1 MDVVWRCTLWYNRY
15 VQGAFLMKLNYDRK
29 SKDPTYFIQVGIRN
43 GKKVTTKN
51 VERIGKHSELLKITD
66 DPLEYARQKVKEYND
81 NLKNSRVEYNIT
93 IHFDDKVINRG
104 NIVSRSTCRN
114 IGYLYLKE
122 IYSSLNLSGFFEKVC
137 SDRRIAFH
145 PDMINMVLAFSRIL
159 DPGSKL
165 HTLKNLS
172 RFYGDFDFSHQDI
185 LRFMDILEENYD
197 EYLSHLFESSNK
209 VIKRN
214 TSVCYFDCTNF
225 YFEKETEDEDV
236 YDEITGELIKGL
248 LKYGVSKEHRPNPI
262 VQMGLFMDADGI
274 PLSMCINP
282 GSDNESLCTVPAEK
296 KMLKM
301 FENKDIIYCADAG
314 LGYNDAR
321 VFNDFGGRKFV
332 VTQSVKK
339 LSNVLKQAVF
349 NDFDYRFSQDGKPMF
364 LKAMKNFDRTLTEN
378 RKYYDGYIYKSI
390 MVDKPV
396 DLGLFEI
403 RQSKNGK
410 TRKVKSKGTLK
421 QRIIVTYS
429 RKMAEYQKTV
439 RNRQIERAKKI
450 LTAMDPE
457 NFKKGPHDVT
467 RFIKSD
473 KEKKNYS
480 LDEARIEEEAKYD
493 GFYAVA
499 TNIFDMKET
508 EVLDIQSRRYQIED
522 CFRILKTNF
531 SSRPVYHHKENRIK
545 AHFLICYTAL
555 LIYRLL
561 EVKLDRNKTHFTTGQ
576 IIETLQ
582 NMNVVNC
589 SDMYYQSCYTGSDVL
604 DSLEQLFDLKLNRK
618 YYLPKTLNKLKKI

>member
-1 MDVVWRCTLWYNRY
+1 
-15 VQGAFLMKLNYDRK
+15 MKLNYDRK

-66 DPLEYARQKVKEYND
+66 DPLEYAKQRVKEYNE
-81 NLKNSRVEYNIT
+81 NIKNSKVEYNIT
-93 IHFDDKVINRG
+93 VNFDDKVINQG
-104 NIVSRSTCRN
+104 NTVSKSTCKN
-114 IGYLYLKE
+114 TGYFYLKE
-122 IYSSLNLSGFFEKVC
+122 LYSSLGISDFFDKVC
-137 SDRRIAFH
+137 SGRKIAFN
-145 PDMINMVLAFSRIL
+145 PNMINMVLTFSRIL
-159 DPGSKL
+159 DPGSKM
-165 HTLKNLS
+165 HTLNNLTG
-172 RFYGDFDFSHQDI
+172 FYGDFDFSHQDI

-214 TSVCYFDCTNF
+214 TNVCYFDCTNF
-225 YFEKETEDEDV
+225 YFEKESEDEDV

-262 VQMGLFMDADGI
+262 VQIGLFMDADGI

-282 GSDNESLCTVPAEK
+282 GSDNESLCAVPAEK

-301 FENKDIIYCADAG
+301 FENKDIIYCSDAG
-314 LGYNDAR
+314 LGYNDTR
-321 VFNDFGGRKFV
+321 LFNDFGGRKFV
-332 VTQSVKK
+332 VTQSIKK
-339 LSNVLKQAVF
+339 LNSILKQAVF
-349 NDFDYRFSQDGKPMF
+349 NDYDYRFSQDGKPAS
-364 LKAMKNFDRTLTEN
+364 LETMKTFDRTLKEN
-378 RKYYDGYIYKSI
+378 RNYYDGYIYKSI
-390 MVDKPV
+390 PVDKLV
-396 DLGLFEI
+396 DLGLFEVK
-403 RQSKNGK
+403 QYKNGK
-410 TRKVKSKGTLK
+410 TKKVKSKGNLK

-450 LTAMDPE
+450 LANMDPD
-457 NFKKGPHDVT
+457 NFKKGPNDVT

-473 KEKKNYS
+473 KEKKNYY

-508 EVLDIQSRRYQIED
+508 EVLDIQSRRYKIED
-522 CFRILKTNF
+522 CFRVLKANF

-561 EVKLDRNKTHFTTGQ
+561 EVKLDRNKTHFTTEQ

-589 SDMYYQSCYTGSDVL
+589 SDMYYQACYTGSDVL
-604 DSLEQLFDLKLNRK
+604 DSLEQMFDLKLNRK
-618 YYLPKTLNKLKKI
+618 YYQPKTLNKFKKI

>member
-1 MDVVWRCTLWYNRY
+1 
-15 VQGAFLMKLNYDRK
+15 MKLNYDRK

-66 DPLEYARQKVKEYND
+66 DPLEYAKQRVKEYNE
-81 NLKNSRVEYNIT
+81 NIKNSKVEYNIT
-93 IHFDDKVINRG
+93 VNFDDKVINQG
-104 NIVSRSTCRN
+104 NTISKSTCKN
-114 IGYLYLKE
+114 IGYFYLKE
-122 IYSSLNLSGFFEKVC
+122 LYSSLGISDFFDKVC
-137 SDRRIAFH
+137 SGRKIAFN
-145 PDMINMVLAFSRIL
+145 PNMINMVLTFSRIL
-159 DPGSKL
+159 DPGSKM
-165 HTLKNLS
+165 HTLNNLTG
-172 RFYGDFDFSHQDI
+172 FYGDFDFSHQDI

-214 TSVCYFDCTNF
+214 TNVCYFDCTNF
-225 YFEKETEDEDV
+225 YFEKESEDEDV

-282 GSDNESLCTVPAEK
+282 GSDNESLCAVPAEK

-301 FENKDIIYCADAG
+301 FENKDIIYCSDAG
-314 LGYNDAR
+314 LGYNDTR
-321 VFNDFGGRKFV
+321 LFNDFGGRKFV
-332 VTQSVKK
+332 VTQSIKK
-339 LSNVLKQAVF
+339 LNSILKQAVF
-349 NDFDYRFSQDGKPMF
+349 NDYDYRFSQDGKPTS
-364 LKAMKNFDRTLTEN
+364 LETMKTFDRTLKEN

-390 MVDKPV
+390 PVDKLV
-396 DLGLFEI
+396 DLGLFEVK
-403 RQSKNGK
+403 QYKNGK
-410 TRKVKSKGTLK
+410 TKKVKSKGNLK

-429 RKMAEYQKTV
+429 RKMDEYQKTV

-450 LTAMDPE
+450 LANMDPD
-457 NFKKGPHDVT
+457 NFKKGPNDVT

-473 KEKKNYS
+473 KEKKNYY

-508 EVLDIQSRRYQIED
+508 EVLDIQSRRYKIED
-522 CFRILKTNF
+522 CFRVLKTNF
-531 SSRPVYHHKENRIK
+531 SSRPVYHHKESRIK

-561 EVKLDRNKTHFTTGQ
+561 EVKLDRNKTHFTTEQ

-589 SDMYYQSCYTGSDVL
+589 SDMYYQACYTGSDVL

-618 YYLPKTLNKLKKI
+618 YYQPKTLNKFKKI

>member
-1 MDVVWRCTLWYNRY
+1 
-15 VQGAFLMKLNYDRK
+15 MKLNYDRK

-66 DPLEYARQKVKEYND
+66 DPLEYAKQRVKEYNE
-81 NLKNSRVEYNIT
+81 NIKNSKVEYNIT
-93 IHFDDKVINRG
+93 VNFDDKVINQG
-104 NIVSRSTCRN
+104 NTVSKSTCKN
-114 IGYLYLKE
+114 TGYFYLKE
-122 IYSSLNLSGFFEKVC
+122 LYSSLGISDFFDKVC
-137 SDRRIAFH
+137 SGRKIAFN
-145 PDMINMVLAFSRIL
+145 PNMINMVLTFSRIL
-159 DPGSKL
+159 DPGSKM
-165 HTLKNLS
+165 HTLNNLTG
-172 RFYGDFDFSHQDI
+172 FYGDFDFSHQDI

-214 TSVCYFDCTNF
+214 TNVCYFDCTNF
-225 YFEKETEDEDV
+225 YFEKESEDEDV

-282 GSDNESLCTVPAEK
+282 GSDNESLCAVPAEK

-301 FENKDIIYCADAG
+301 FENKDIIYCSDAG
-314 LGYNDAR
+314 LGYNDTR
-321 VFNDFGGRKFV
+321 LFNDFGGRKFV
-332 VTQSVKK
+332 VTQSIKK
-339 LSNVLKQAVF
+339 LNSILKQAVF
-349 NDFDYRFSQDGKPMF
+349 NDYDYRFSQDGKPAS
-364 LKAMKNFDRTLTEN
+364 LETMKTFDRTLKEN
-378 RKYYDGYIYKSI
+378 RNYYDGYIYKSI
-390 MVDKPV
+390 PVDKLV
-396 DLGLFEI
+396 DLGLFEVK
-403 RQSKNGK
+403 QYKNGK
-410 TRKVKSKGTLK
+410 TKKVKSKGNLK

-450 LTAMDPE
+450 LANMDPD
-457 NFKKGPHDVT
+457 NFKKGPNDVT

-473 KEKKNYS
+473 KEKKNYY

-508 EVLDIQSRRYQIED
+508 EVLDIQSRRYKIED
-522 CFRILKTNF
+522 CFRVLKTNF
-531 SSRPVYHHKENRIK
+531 SSRPVYHRKKNRIK

-561 EVKLDRNKTHFTTGQ
+561 EVKLDRNKTHFTTEQ

-589 SDMYYQSCYTGSDVL
+589 SDMYYQACYTGSDVL

-618 YYLPKTLNKLKKI
+618 YYQPKTLNKFKKI

>member
-1 MDVVWRCTLWYNRY
+1 
-15 VQGAFLMKLNYDRK
+15 
-29 SKDPTYFIQVGIRN
+29 
-43 GKKVTTKN
+43 
-51 VERIGKHSELLKITD
+51 
-66 DPLEYARQKVKEYND
+66 
-81 NLKNSRVEYNIT
+81 
-93 IHFDDKVINRG
+93 
-104 NIVSRSTCRN
+104 
-114 IGYLYLKE
+114 
-122 IYSSLNLSGFFEKVC
+122 
-137 SDRRIAFH
+137 
-145 PDMINMVLAFSRIL
+145 MVLTFSRIL
-159 DPGSKL
+159 DPGSKM
-165 HTLKNLS
+165 HTLKNLAG
-172 RFYGDFDFSHQDI
+172 FYGDFDFSHQDI

-214 TSVCYFDCTNF
+214 TNVCYFDCTNF
-225 YFEKETEDEDV
+225 YFEKESEDEDV

-282 GSDNESLCTVPAEK
+282 GSDNESLCAVPAEK

-301 FENKDIIYCADAG
+301 FENKDIIYCSDAG
-314 LGYNDAR
+314 LGYNDTR
-321 VFNDFGGRKFV
+321 LFNDFGGRKFV
-332 VTQSVKK
+332 VTQSIKK
-339 LSNVLKQAVF
+339 LNSILKQAVF
-349 NDFDYRFSQDGKPMF
+349 NDYDYRFSQDGKPAS
-364 LKAMKNFDRTLTEN
+364 LETMKTFDRTLKEN

-390 MVDKPV
+390 PVDKLV

-403 RQSKNGK
+403 KQYKNGK
-410 TRKVKSKGTLK
+410 TKKIKSKGNLK

-450 LTAMDPE
+450 LANIDPD
-457 NFKKGPHDVT
+457 NFKKGPNDVT

-473 KEKKNYS
+473 KEKKNYY

-499 TNIFDMKET
+499 TNIFDMKEA
-508 EVLDIQSRRYQIED
+508 EILSIQSRRYKIED
-522 CFRILKTNF
+522 CFRVLKTSF
-531 SSRPVYHHKENRIK
+531 SSRPVYHRKENRIK

-561 EVKLDRNKTHFTTGQ
+561 EVKLDRNKTHFTTEQ

-589 SDMYYQSCYTGSDVL
+589 SDMYYQACYTGSDVL

-618 YYLPKTLNKLKKI
+618 YYQPKKLNKYKKIEK

>member
-1 MDVVWRCTLWYNRY
+1 
-15 VQGAFLMKLNYDRK
+15 MKLNYDRK

-66 DPLEYARQKVKEYND
+66 DPLEYAKQRVKEYNE
-81 NLKNSRVEYNIT
+81 NIKNSKVEYNIT
-93 IHFDDKVINRG
+93 VNFDDKVINQG
-104 NIVSRSTCRN
+104 NTVSKSTCKN
-114 IGYLYLKE
+114 TGYFYLKE
-122 IYSSLNLSGFFEKVC
+122 LYSSLGISDFFDKVC
-137 SDRRIAFH
+137 SGRKIAFN
-145 PDMINMVLAFSRIL
+145 PNMINMVLTFSRIL
-159 DPGSKL
+159 DPGSKM
-165 HTLKNLS
+165 HTLNNLTG
-172 RFYGDFDFSHQDI
+172 FYGDFDFSHQDI

-214 TSVCYFDCTNF
+214 TNVCYFDCTNF
-225 YFEKETEDEDV
+225 YFEKESEDEDV

-282 GSDNESLCTVPAEK
+282 GSDNESLCAVPAEK

-301 FENKDIIYCADAG
+301 FENKDIIYCSDAG
-314 LGYNDAR
+314 LGYNDTR
-321 VFNDFGGRKFV
+321 LFNDFGGRKFV
-332 VTQSVKK
+332 VTQSIKK
-339 LSNVLKQAVF
+339 LNSILKQAVF
-349 NDFDYRFSQDGKPMF
+349 NDYDYRFSQDGKPAS
-364 LKAMKNFDRTLTEN
+364 LETMKTFDRTLKEN
-378 RKYYDGYIYKSI
+378 RNYYDGYIYKSI
-390 MVDKPV
+390 PVDKLV
-396 DLGLFEI
+396 DLGLFEVK
-403 RQSKNGK
+403 QYKNGK
-410 TRKVKSKGTLK
+410 AKKIKSKGNLK

-450 LTAMDPE
+450 LANMDPD
-457 NFKKGPHDVT
+457 NFKKGPNDVT

-473 KEKKNYS
+473 KEKKNYY

-508 EVLDIQSRRYQIED
+508 EVLDIQSRRYKIED
-522 CFRILKTNF
+522 CFRVLKTNF
-531 SSRPVYHHKENRIK
+531 SSRPVYHRKESRIK

-561 EVKLDRNKTHFTTGQ
+561 EVKLDRNNTHFTTEQ

-589 SDMYYQSCYTGSDVL
+589 SDMYYQACYTGSDVL

-618 YYLPKTLNKLKKI
+618 YYQPKTLNKFKKI

>member
-1 MDVVWRCTLWYNRY
+1 
-15 VQGAFLMKLNYDRK
+15 MKLNYDRK

-66 DPLEYARQKVKEYND
+66 DPLKYARQKVKEYND

-165 HTLKNLS
+165 HTLKKLS

-339 LSNVLKQAVF
+339 LSDVLKQAVF
-349 NDFDYRFSQDGKPMF
+349 NDFDYRFSQDGRPMS
-364 LKAMKNFDRTLTEN
+364 LEAMKSFDRTLTEN

-457 NFKKGPHDVT
+457 NFKKGPQDVT

-480 LDEARIEEEAKYD
+480 LDEARIEAEAQYD

-589 SDMYYQSCYTGSDVL
+589 SDMYYQACYTGSDVL
-604 DSLEQLFDLKLNRK
+604 DSLEQLVDLKLKRK

>member
-1 MDVVWRCTLWYNRY
+1 
-15 VQGAFLMKLNYDRK
+15 MKLNYDRK

-66 DPLEYARQKVKEYND
+66 DPLEYAKQRVKEYNE
-81 NLKNSRVEYNIT
+81 NIKNSKVEYNIT
-93 IHFDDKVINRG
+93 VNFDDKVINQG
-104 NIVSRSTCRN
+104 NTVSKSTCKN
-114 IGYLYLKE
+114 TGYFYLKE
-122 IYSSLNLSGFFEKVC
+122 LYSSLGISDFFDKVC
-137 SDRRIAFH
+137 SGRKIAFN
-145 PDMINMVLAFSRIL
+145 PNMINMVLTFSRIL
-159 DPGSKL
+159 DPGSKM
-165 HTLKNLS
+165 HTLKNLTG
-172 RFYGDFDFSHQDI
+172 FYGDFDFSHQDI

-214 TSVCYFDCTNF
+214 TNVCYFDCTNF
-225 YFEKETEDEDV
+225 YFEKESEDEDV

-282 GSDNESLCTVPAEK
+282 GSDNESLCAVPAEK

-301 FENKDIIYCADAG
+301 FENKDIIYCSDAG
-314 LGYNDAR
+314 LGYNDTR
-321 VFNDFGGRKFV
+321 LFNDFGGRKFV
-332 VTQSVKK
+332 VTQSIKK
-339 LSNVLKQAVF
+339 LNSILKQAVF
-349 NDFDYRFSQDGKPMF
+349 NDYDYRFSQDGKPAS
-364 LKAMKNFDRTLTEN
+364 LETMKTFDRTLKEN
-378 RKYYDGYIYKSI
+378 RNYYDGYIYKSI
-390 MVDKPV
+390 PVDKLV
-396 DLGLFEI
+396 DLGLFEVK
-403 RQSKNGK
+403 QYKNGK
-410 TRKVKSKGTLK
+410 TKKVKSKGNLK

-450 LTAMDPE
+450 LANMDPD
-457 NFKKGPHDVT
+457 NFKKGPNDVT

-473 KEKKNYS
+473 KEKKNYY

-508 EVLDIQSRRYQIED
+508 EVLDIQSRRYKIED
-522 CFRILKTNF
+522 CFRVLKTNF
-531 SSRPVYHHKENRIK
+531 SSRPVYHRKESRIK

-561 EVKLDRNKTHFTTGQ
+561 EVKLDRNNTHFTTEQ

-589 SDMYYQSCYTGSDVL
+589 SDMYYQACYTGSDVL

-618 YYLPKTLNKLKKI
+618 YYQPKTLNKFLLIYNRVVDKPFIYGYI

>member
-1 MDVVWRCTLWYNRY
+1 
-15 VQGAFLMKLNYDRK
+15 MKLNYDRK

-66 DPLEYARQKVKEYND
+66 DPLEYAKQRVKEYNE
-81 NLKNSRVEYNIT
+81 NIKNSKVEYNIT
-93 IHFDDKVINRG
+93 VNFDDKVINQG
-104 NIVSRSTCRN
+104 NTVSKSTCKN
-114 IGYLYLKE
+114 TGYFYLKE
-122 IYSSLNLSGFFEKVC
+122 LYSSLGISDFFDKVC
-137 SDRRIAFH
+137 SGRKIAFN
-145 PDMINMVLAFSRIL
+145 PNMINMVLTFSRIL
-159 DPGSKL
+159 DPGSKM
-165 HTLKNLS
+165 HTLNNLTD
-172 RFYGDFDFSHQDI
+172 FYGDFDFSHQDI

-214 TSVCYFDCTNF
+214 TNVCYFDCTNF
-225 YFEKETEDEDV
+225 YFEKESEDEDV

-282 GSDNESLCTVPAEK
+282 GSDNESLCAVPAEK

-301 FENKDIIYCADAG
+301 FENKDIIYCSDAG
-314 LGYNDAR
+314 LGYNDTR
-321 VFNDFGGRKFV
+321 LFNDFGGRKFV
-332 VTQSVKK
+332 VTQSIKK
-339 LSNVLKQAVF
+339 LNSILKQAVF
-349 NDFDYRFSQDGKPMF
+349 NDYDYRFSQDGKPAS
-364 LKAMKNFDRTLTEN
+364 LETMKTFDRTLKEN
-378 RKYYDGYIYKSI
+378 RNYYDGYIYKSI
-390 MVDKPV
+390 PVDKLV
-396 DLGLFEI
+396 DLGLFEVK
-403 RQSKNGK
+403 QYKNGK
-410 TRKVKSKGTLK
+410 TKKVKSKGNLK

-450 LTAMDPE
+450 LANMDPD
-457 NFKKGPHDVT
+457 NFKKGPNDVT

-473 KEKKNYS
+473 KEKKNYY

-508 EVLDIQSRRYQIED
+508 EVLDIQSRRYKIED
-522 CFRILKTNF
+522 CFRVLKTNF
-531 SSRPVYHHKENRIK
+531 SSRPVYHRKENRIK

-561 EVKLDRNKTHFTTGQ
+561 EVKLDRNKTHFTTEQ

-589 SDMYYQSCYTGSDVL
+589 SDMYYQACYTGSDVL
-604 DSLEQLFDLKLNRK
+604 DSLEQLFDLKLSRK
-618 YYLPKTLNKLKKI
+618 YYQPKTLNKFKKI

>member
-1 MDVVWRCTLWYNRY
+1 
-15 VQGAFLMKLNYDRK
+15 MKLNYDRK

-66 DPLEYARQKVKEYND
+66 DPLEYAKQRVKEYNE
-81 NLKNSRVEYNIT
+81 NIKNSKVEYNIT
-93 IHFDDKVINRG
+93 VNFDDKVINQG
-104 NIVSRSTCRN
+104 NTVSKSTCKN
-114 IGYLYLKE
+114 TGYFYLKE
-122 IYSSLNLSGFFEKVC
+122 LYSSLGISDFFDKVC
-137 SDRRIAFH
+137 SGRKIAFN
-145 PDMINMVLAFSRIL
+145 PNMINMVLTFSRIL
-159 DPGSKL
+159 DPGSKM
-165 HTLKNLS
+165 HTLKNLTG
-172 RFYGDFDFSHQDI
+172 FYGDFDFSHQDI

-214 TSVCYFDCTNF
+214 TNVCYFDCTNF
-225 YFEKETEDEDV
+225 YFEKESEDEDV

-282 GSDNESLCTVPAEK
+282 GSDNESLCAVPAEK

-301 FENKDIIYCADAG
+301 FENKDIIYCSDAG
-314 LGYNDAR
+314 LGYNDTR
-321 VFNDFGGRKFV
+321 LFNDFGGRKFV
-332 VTQSVKK
+332 VTQSIKK
-339 LSNVLKQAVF
+339 LNSILKQAVF
-349 NDFDYRFSQDGKPMF
+349 NDYDYRFSQDGKPAS
-364 LKAMKNFDRTLTEN
+364 LETMKTFDRTLKEN

-390 MVDKPV
+390 PVDKLV
-396 DLGLFEI
+396 DLGLFEVK
-403 RQSKNGK
+403 QYKNGK
-410 TRKVKSKGTLK
+410 AKKIKSKGNLK

-450 LTAMDPE
+450 LANMDPD
-457 NFKKGPHDVT
+457 NFKKGPNDVT

-473 KEKKNYS
+473 KEKKNYY

-508 EVLDIQSRRYQIED
+508 EVLDIQSRRYKIED
-522 CFRILKTNF
+522 CFRVLKTNF
-531 SSRPVYHHKENRIK
+531 SSRPVYHRKESRIK

-561 EVKLDRNKTHFTTGQ
+561 EVKLDRNKTHFTTEQ

-582 NMNVVNC
+582 NMNMVNC
-589 SDMYYQSCYTGSDVL
+589 SDMYYQACYTGSDVL

-618 YYLPKTLNKLKKI
+618 YYQPKTLNKFKKI

>member
-1 MDVVWRCTLWYNRY
+1 
-15 VQGAFLMKLNYDRK
+15 MKLNYDRK

-66 DPLEYARQKVKEYND
+66 DPLEYAKQRVKEYNE
-81 NLKNSRVEYNIT
+81 NIKNSKVEYNIT
-93 IHFDDKVINRG
+93 VNFDDKVINQG
-104 NIVSRSTCRN
+104 NTVSKSTCKN
-114 IGYLYLKE
+114 TGYFYLKE
-122 IYSSLNLSGFFEKVC
+122 LYSSLGISDFFDKVC
-137 SDRRIAFH
+137 SGRKIAFN
-145 PDMINMVLAFSRIL
+145 PNMINMVLTFSRIL
-159 DPGSKL
+159 DPGSKM
-165 HTLKNLS
+165 HTLNNLTG
-172 RFYGDFDFSHQDI
+172 FYGDFDFSHQDI

-214 TSVCYFDCTNF
+214 TNVCYFDCTNF
-225 YFEKETEDEDV
+225 YFEKESEDEDV

-282 GSDNESLCTVPAEK
+282 GSDNESLCAVPAEK

-301 FENKDIIYCADAG
+301 FENKDIIYCSDAG
-314 LGYNDAR
+314 LGYNDTR
-321 VFNDFGGRKFV
+321 LFNDFGGRKFV
-332 VTQSVKK
+332 VTQSIKK
-339 LSNVLKQAVF
+339 LNSILKQAVF
-349 NDFDYRFSQDGKPMF
+349 NDYDYRFSQDGKPAS
-364 LKAMKNFDRTLTEN
+364 LETMKTFDRTLKEN
-378 RKYYDGYIYKSI
+378 RNYYDGYIYKSI
-390 MVDKPV
+390 PVDKLV
-396 DLGLFEI
+396 DLGLFEVK
-403 RQSKNGK
+403 QYKNGK
-410 TRKVKSKGTLK
+410 TKKVKSKGNLK

-450 LTAMDPE
+450 LANMDPD
-457 NFKKGPHDVT
+457 NFKKGPNDVT

-473 KEKKNYS
+473 KEKKNYY

-508 EVLDIQSRRYQIED
+508 EVLDIQSRRYKIED
-522 CFRILKTNF
+522 CFRVLKINF

-561 EVKLDRNKTHFTTGQ
+561 EVKLDRNKTHFTTEQ

-589 SDMYYQSCYTGSDVL
+589 SDMYYQACYTGSDVL

-618 YYLPKTLNKLKKI
+618 YYQPKTLNKFKKI

>member
-1 MDVVWRCTLWYNRY
+1 
-15 VQGAFLMKLNYDRK
+15 MKLNYDRK

-172 RFYGDFDFSHQDI
+172 RFYGDFDFPHQDI

-282 GSDNESLCTVPAEK
+282 GSDNESLCAVPAEK

-339 LSNVLKQAVF
+339 LSDVLKQAVF
-349 NDFDYRFSQDGKPMF
+349 NDFDYRFSQDGKPMS

-450 LTAMDPE
+450 LTTMDPE

>member
-1 MDVVWRCTLWYNRY
+1 
-15 VQGAFLMKLNYDRK
+15 MKLNYDRK

-66 DPLEYARQKVKEYND
+66 DPLEYAKQRVKEYNE
-81 NLKNSRVEYNIT
+81 NIKNSKVEYNIT
-93 IHFDDKVINRG
+93 VNFDDKVINQG
-104 NIVSRSTCRN
+104 NTVSKSTCKN
-114 IGYLYLKE
+114 TGYFYLKE
-122 IYSSLNLSGFFEKVC
+122 LYSSLGISDFFDKVC
-137 SDRRIAFH
+137 SGRKIAFN
-145 PDMINMVLAFSRIL
+145 PNMINMVLTFSRIL
-159 DPGSKL
+159 DPGSKM
-165 HTLKNLS
+165 HTLKNLTG
-172 RFYGDFDFSHQDI
+172 FYGDFDFSHQDI

-214 TSVCYFDCTNF
+214 TNVCYFDCTNF
-225 YFEKETEDEDV
+225 YFEKESEDEDV

-282 GSDNESLCTVPAEK
+282 GSDNESLCAVPAEK

-301 FENKDIIYCADAG
+301 FENKDIIYCSDAG
-314 LGYNDAR
+314 LGYNDTR
-321 VFNDFGGRKFV
+321 LFNDFGGRKFV
-332 VTQSVKK
+332 VTQSIKK
-339 LSNVLKQAVF
+339 LNSILKQAVF
-349 NDFDYRFSQDGKPMF
+349 NDYDYRFSQDGKPAS
-364 LKAMKNFDRTLTEN
+364 LETMKTFDRTLKEN

-390 MVDKPV
+390 PVDKLV
-396 DLGLFEI
+396 DLGLFEVK
-403 RQSKNGK
+403 QYKNGK
-410 TRKVKSKGTLK
+410 AKKIKSKGNLK

-450 LTAMDPE
+450 LANMDPD
-457 NFKKGPHDVT
+457 NFKKGPNDVT

-473 KEKKNYS
+473 KEKKNYY

-508 EVLDIQSRRYQIED
+508 EVLDIQSRRYKIED
-522 CFRILKTNF
+522 CFRVLKTNF
-531 SSRPVYHHKENRIK
+531 SSRPVYHRKESRIK

-561 EVKLDRNKTHFTTGQ
+561 EVKLDRNKTHFTTEQ

-589 SDMYYQSCYTGSDVL
+589 SDMYYQACYTGSDVL

-618 YYLPKTLNKLKKI
+618 YYQPKTLNKFKKI

>member
-1 MDVVWRCTLWYNRY
+1 
-15 VQGAFLMKLNYDRK
+15 MKLNYDRK

-66 DPLEYARQKVKEYND
+66 DPLDYAKQRVKEYNE
-81 NLKNSRVEYNIT
+81 NIKNSKVEYNIT
-93 IHFDDKVINRG
+93 VNFDDKVINQG
-104 NIVSRSTCRN
+104 NTVSKSTCKN
-114 IGYLYLKE
+114 TGYFYLKE
-122 IYSSLNLSGFFEKVC
+122 LYSSLGISDFFDKVC
-137 SDRRIAFH
+137 SGRKIAFN
-145 PDMINMVLAFSRIL
+145 PNMINMVLTFSRIL
-159 DPGSKL
+159 DPGSKM
-165 HTLKNLS
+165 HTLKNLTG
-172 RFYGDFDFSHQDI
+172 FYGDFDFSHQDI

-214 TSVCYFDCTNF
+214 TNVCYFDCTNF
-225 YFEKETEDEDV
+225 YFEKESEDEDV

-282 GSDNESLCTVPAEK
+282 GSDNESLCAVPAEK

-301 FENKDIIYCADAG
+301 FENKDIIYCSDAG
-314 LGYNDAR
+314 LGYNDTR
-321 VFNDFGGRKFV
+321 LFNDFGGRKFV
-332 VTQSVKK
+332 VTQSIKK
-339 LSNVLKQAVF
+339 LNSILKQAVF
-349 NDFDYRFSQDGKPMF
+349 NDYDYRFSQDGKPAS
-364 LKAMKNFDRTLTEN
+364 LETMKTFDRTLKEN
-378 RKYYDGYIYKSI
+378 RNYYDGYIYKSI
-390 MVDKPV
+390 PVDKLV
-396 DLGLFEI
+396 DLGLFEVK
-403 RQSKNGK
+403 QYKNGK
-410 TRKVKSKGTLK
+410 TKKVKSKGNLK

-450 LTAMDPE
+450 LANMDPD
-457 NFKKGPHDVT
+457 NFKKGPNDVT

-473 KEKKNYS
+473 KEKKNYY

-508 EVLDIQSRRYQIED
+508 EVLDIQSRRYKIED
-522 CFRILKTNF
+522 CFRVLKTNF
-531 SSRPVYHHKENRIK
+531 SSRPVYHRKKNRIK

-561 EVKLDRNKTHFTTGQ
+561 EVKLDRNKTHFTAEQ

-589 SDMYYQSCYTGSDVL
+589 SDMYYQACYTGSDVL

-618 YYLPKTLNKLKKI
+618 YYQPKTLNKFKKI

>member
-1 MDVVWRCTLWYNRY
+1 
-15 VQGAFLMKLNYDRK
+15 MKLNYDRK

-66 DPLEYARQKVKEYND
+66 DPLEYAKQRVKEYNE
-81 NLKNSRVEYNIT
+81 NIKNSKVEYNIT
-93 IHFDDKVINRG
+93 VNFDDKVINQG
-104 NIVSRSTCRN
+104 NTVSKSTCKN
-114 IGYLYLKE
+114 TGYFYLKE
-122 IYSSLNLSGFFEKVC
+122 LYSSLGISDFFDKVC
-137 SDRRIAFH
+137 SGRKIAFN
-145 PDMINMVLAFSRIL
+145 PNMINMVLTFSRIL
-159 DPGSKL
+159 DPGSKM
-165 HTLKNLS
+165 HTLNNLTG
-172 RFYGDFDFSHQDI
+172 FYGDFDFSHQDI

-214 TSVCYFDCTNF
+214 TNVCYFDCTNF
-225 YFEKETEDEDV
+225 YFEKESEDEDV

-282 GSDNESLCTVPAEK
+282 GSDNESLCAVPAEK

-301 FENKDIIYCADAG
+301 FENKDIIYCSDAG
-314 LGYNDAR
+314 LGYNDTR
-321 VFNDFGGRKFV
+321 LFNDFGGRKFV
-332 VTQSVKK
+332 VTQSIKK
-339 LSNVLKQAVF
+339 LNSILKQAVF
-349 NDFDYRFSQDGKPMF
+349 NDYDYRFSQDGKPAS
-364 LKAMKNFDRTLTEN
+364 LETMKTFDRTLKEN
-378 RKYYDGYIYKSI
+378 RNYYDGYIYKSI
-390 MVDKPV
+390 PVDKLV
-396 DLGLFEI
+396 DLGLFEVK
-403 RQSKNGK
+403 QYKNGK
-410 TRKVKSKGTLK
+410 TKKVKSKGNLK

-450 LTAMDPE
+450 LANMDPD
-457 NFKKGPHDVT
+457 NFKKGPNDVT

-473 KEKKNYS
+473 KEKKNYY

-508 EVLDIQSRRYQIED
+508 EVLDIQSRRYKIED
-522 CFRILKTNF
+522 CFRVLKTNF
-531 SSRPVYHHKENRIK
+531 SSRTVYHHKENRIK

-561 EVKLDRNKTHFTTGQ
+561 EVKLDRNKTHFTTEQ

-589 SDMYYQSCYTGSDVL
+589 SDMYYQACYTGSDVL

-618 YYLPKTLNKLKKI
+618 YYQPKTLNKFKKI

>member
-1 MDVVWRCTLWYNRY
+1 
-15 VQGAFLMKLNYDRK
+15 MKLNYDRK

-51 VERIGKHSELLKITD
+51 IERIGKHSELLKITD
-66 DPLEYARQKVKEYND
+66 DPLEYAKQRVKEYNE
-81 NLKNSRVEYNIT
+81 NLKNSKVEYNIT
-93 IHFDDKVINRG
+93 VNFDDKVINQG
-104 NIVSRSTCRN
+104 NTVSQSTCKN
-114 IGYLYLKE
+114 TGYFYLKE
-122 IYSSLNLSGFFEKVC
+122 LYSSLGIADFFDKVC
-137 SDRRIAFH
+137 SGRKIAFN
-145 PDMINMVLAFSRIL
+145 PNMINMVLTFSRIL
-159 DPGSKL
+159 DPGSKM
-165 HTLKNLS
+165 HTLKNLAG
-172 RFYGDFDFSHQDI
+172 FYGDFDFSHQDI

-214 TSVCYFDCTNF
+214 TNVCYFDCTNF
-225 YFEKETEDEDV
+225 YFEKESEDEDV

-282 GSDNESLCTVPAEK
+282 GSDNESFCAVPAEK

-301 FENKDIIYCADAG
+301 FGNKDIIYCSDAG
-314 LGYNDAR
+314 LGYNDTR
-321 VFNDFGGRKFV
+321 LFNDFGGRKFV
-332 VTQSVKK
+332 VTQSIKK
-339 LSNVLKQAVF
+339 LNSILKQAVF
-349 NDFDYRFSQDGKPMF
+349 NDYDYRFSQDGKPAS
-364 LKAMKNFDRTLTEN
+364 LETMKTFDRTLKEN

-390 MVDKPV
+390 PVDKLV

-403 RQSKNGK
+403 KQYKNGK
-410 TRKVKSKGTLK
+410 TKKIKSKGNLK

-450 LTAMDPE
+450 LANIDPD
-457 NFKKGPHDVT
+457 NFKKGPNDVT

-473 KEKKNYS
+473 KEKKNYY

-499 TNIFDMKET
+499 TNIFDMKEA
-508 EVLDIQSRRYQIED
+508 EILSIQSRRYKIED
-522 CFRILKTNF
+522 CFRVLKTSF
-531 SSRPVYHHKENRIK
+531 SSRPVYHRKENRIK

-561 EVKLDRNKTHFTTGQ
+561 EVKLDRNKTHFTTEQ

-589 SDMYYQSCYTGSDVL
+589 SDMYYQACYTGSDVL

-618 YYLPKTLNKLKKI
+618 YYQPKKLNKYKKIEK

>member
-1 MDVVWRCTLWYNRY
+1 
-15 VQGAFLMKLNYDRK
+15 MKLNYDRK

-66 DPLEYARQKVKEYND
+66 DPLEYAKQRVKEYNE
-81 NLKNSRVEYNIT
+81 NIKNSKVEYNIT
-93 IHFDDKVINRG
+93 VNFDDKVINQG
-104 NIVSRSTCRN
+104 NTVSKSTCKN
-114 IGYLYLKE
+114 TGYFYLKE
-122 IYSSLNLSGFFEKVC
+122 LYSSLGISDFFDKVC
-137 SDRRIAFH
+137 SGRKIAFN
-145 PDMINMVLAFSRIL
+145 PNMINMVLTFSRIL
-159 DPGSKL
+159 DPGSKM
-165 HTLKNLS
+165 HTLNNLTG
-172 RFYGDFDFSHQDI
+172 FYGDFDFSHQDI

-214 TSVCYFDCTNF
+214 TNVCYFDCTNF
-225 YFEKETEDEDV
+225 YFEKESEDEDV

-282 GSDNESLCTVPAEK
+282 GSDNESLCAVPAEK

-301 FENKDIIYCADAG
+301 FENKDIIYCSDAG
-314 LGYNDAR
+314 LGHNDTR
-321 VFNDFGGRKFV
+321 LFNDFGGRKFV
-332 VTQSVKK
+332 VTQSIKK
-339 LSNVLKQAVF
+339 LNSILKQAVF
-349 NDFDYRFSQDGKPMF
+349 NDYDYRFSQDGKPAS
-364 LKAMKNFDRTLTEN
+364 LETMKTFDRTLKEN
-378 RKYYDGYIYKSI
+378 RNYYDGYIYKSI
-390 MVDKPV
+390 PVDKLV
-396 DLGLFEI
+396 DLGLFEVK
-403 RQSKNGK
+403 QYKNGK
-410 TRKVKSKGTLK
+410 TKKVKSKGNLK

-450 LTAMDPE
+450 LANMDPD
-457 NFKKGPHDVT
+457 NFKKGPNDVT

-473 KEKKNYS
+473 KEKKNYY

-508 EVLDIQSRRYQIED
+508 EVLDIQSRRYKIED
-522 CFRILKTNF
+522 CFRVLKTNF

-561 EVKLDRNKTHFTTGQ
+561 EVKLDRNKTHFTTEQ

-589 SDMYYQSCYTGSDVL
+589 SDMYYQACYTGSDVL

-618 YYLPKTLNKLKKI
+618 YYQPKTLNKFKKI

>member
-1 MDVVWRCTLWYNRY
+1 
-15 VQGAFLMKLNYDRK
+15 MKLNYDRK

-66 DPLEYARQKVKEYND
+66 DPLEYAKQRVKEYNE
-81 NLKNSRVEYNIT
+81 NIKNSKVEYNIT
-93 IHFDDKVINRG
+93 VNFDDKVINQG
-104 NIVSRSTCRN
+104 NTVSKSTCKN
-114 IGYLYLKE
+114 TGYFYLKE
-122 IYSSLNLSGFFEKVC
+122 LYSSLGISDFFDKVC
-137 SDRRIAFH
+137 SGRKIAFN
-145 PDMINMVLAFSRIL
+145 PNMINMVLTFSRIL
-159 DPGSKL
+159 DPGSKM
-165 HTLKNLS
+165 HTLKNLTG
-172 RFYGDFDFSHQDI
+172 FYGDFDFSHQDI

-197 EYLSHLFESSNK
+197 EYISHLFESSNK

-214 TSVCYFDCTNF
+214 TNVCYFDCTNF
-225 YFEKETEDEDV
+225 YFEKESEDEDV

-262 VQMGLFMDADGI
+262 VQMGLFMDGDGI

-282 GSDNESLCTVPAEK
+282 GSDNESLCAVPAEK

-301 FENKDIIYCADAG
+301 FENQDIIYCSDAG
-314 LGYNDAR
+314 LGYNDTR
-321 VFNDFGGRKFV
+321 LFNDFGGRKFV
-332 VTQSVKK
+332 VTQSIKK
-339 LSNVLKQAVF
+339 LNNILKQAVF
-349 NDFDYRFSQDGKPMF
+349 NDYDYRFSQDGKPAS
-364 LKAMKNFDRTLTEN
+364 LETMKTFDRTLQEN

-390 MVDKPV
+390 PVDKLV
-396 DLGLFEI
+396 DLGLFEVK
-403 RQSKNGK
+403 QYKNGK
-410 TRKVKSKGTLK
+410 TKKVKSKGNLK

-450 LTAMDPE
+450 LANMDPD
-457 NFKKGPHDVT
+457 NFKKGPNDVT

-473 KEKKNYS
+473 KEKKNYY

-508 EVLDIQSRRYQIED
+508 EVLDIQSRRYKIED
-522 CFRILKTNF
+522 CFRVLKANF
-531 SSRPVYHHKENRIK
+531 SSRPVYHRKENRIK

-561 EVKLDRNKTHFTTGQ
+561 EVKLDRNKTHFTTEQ

-589 SDMYYQSCYTGSDVL
+589 SDMYYQACYTGSDVL

-618 YYLPKTLNKLKKI
+618 YYQPKTLNKFKKI